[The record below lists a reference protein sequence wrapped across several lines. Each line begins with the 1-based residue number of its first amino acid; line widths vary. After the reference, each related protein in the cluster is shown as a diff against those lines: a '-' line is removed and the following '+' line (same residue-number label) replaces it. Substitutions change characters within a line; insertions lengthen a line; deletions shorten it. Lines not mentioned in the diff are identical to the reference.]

1 MKIVV
6 YPHDLGMGGSQT
18 NAIELAGELVRLGVE
33 CTVFG
38 QPGTLNARIDELG
51 LPFVESVDPGHRP
64 SPGVV
69 RQLRDLVGKGGFD
82 VVHGY
87 EWPPTLDA
95 VLAVRGLPAA
105 AVVSTVMSMAVAP
118 LIPSWV
124 PLVVG
129 TQQIAATERAA
140 GRPRV
145 ALLEPPVDLRH
156 NVSPDPPALDAFRRS
171 WGLDGRP
178 LVVCVTNLTA
188 QMKLE
193 GLLTAIEVAGGQQEF
208 QLLIV
213 GDGLSRTEVM
223 QAAERANAA
232 AGARTVVLT
241 GELLDPRPAYA
252 AADVV
257 LGMGSSALRALAFA
271 KPLIVQGE
279 RGFFEPLTPET
290 LPLFGWQGWYGVG
303 DGSPSG
309 GSRLLSVL
317 APLLRDAALRADR
330 GRFGREV
337 VEGYS
342 LTRAAERQLTIYRE
356 ALAATYSPGERALG
370 NTAAATAFLG
380 YDVHRRWS
388 RLRGHRHSDDFN
400 AAPVAA
406 RERREPERRR
416 IAEPAGDGTIVY
428 LPGVP
433 WHAVQGTDH
442 RLALGLAEHHPVL
455 WVDPPQSDWAN
466 RRNKIRPKRLSEV
479 APGIT
484 RLTVTVPLGV
494 TRPIIREFAV
504 ARVARATRRHV
515 REARATPLAWLCSAT
530 EPLLPTI
537 GQGAALRIYLATD
550 DVVAAAPLWRMSTSY
565 LHAARE
571 RNLAHADLVLA
582 VTQALADTLRR
593 SDQLPVVFP
602 NGCDLHRFDRIE
614 EAERSGDVVLPS
626 PIAGVVGQ
634 FNERTDL
641 DMLSAVQERG
651 ISLLLVGPRSF
662 ASPGAAASFA
672 GFVEREGV
680 QWIDRV
686 PSEKVVGYLR
696 CLSVGL
702 TPYADST
709 FNRRS
714 FPLKTLEYL
723 AAGIPVVATDVAPL
737 TGFDRGFVHAAS
749 TPAAFATATLDA
761 TVPVDREAVR
771 RSVAAFDWAL
781 RVEVLL
787 GLIERWRS

>member
-1 MKIVV
+1 MKVLV

-51 LPFVESVDPGHRP
+51 LPFVESVDPAHRP

-69 RQLRDLVGKGGFD
+69 RQLRDLVEKDGFD

-87 EWPPTLDA
+87 EWPPTLEA
-95 VLAVRGLPAA
+95 VLAMRGLPGT
-105 AVVSTVMSMAVAP
+105 AVVSTVMSMAVEP

-129 TQQIAATERAA
+129 TQQIAATETAA

-145 ALLEPPVDLRH
+145 ELLEPPVDLRH
-156 NVSPDPPALDAFRRS
+156 NVPPDPAALDAFRRS

-178 LVVCVTNLTA
+178 LVVCVTRLAA

-193 GLLTAIEVAGGQQEF
+193 GLLTAIEVAGGQQDF

-309 GSRLLSVL
+309 ASRLLSAL
-317 APLLRDAALRADR
+317 TPLLRDAVLRADR

-337 VEGYS
+337 VEEYS

-370 NTAAATAFLG
+370 NTVAAAAFLG
-380 YDVHRRWS
+380 YH
-388 RLRGHRHSDDFN
+388 
-400 AAPVAA
+400 
-406 RERREPERRR
+406 
-416 IAEPAGDGTIVY
+416 
-428 LPGVP
+428 
-433 WHAVQGTDH
+433 
-442 RLALGLAEHHPVL
+442 
-455 WVDPPQSDWAN
+455 
-466 RRNKIRPKRLSEV
+466 V
-479 APGIT
+479 APS
-484 RLTVTVPLGV
+484 VVP
-494 TRPIIREFAV
+494 
-504 ARVARATRRHV
+504 VARAPQH
-515 REARATPLAWLCSAT
+515 
-530 EPLLPTI
+530 
-537 GQGAALRIYLATD
+537 
-550 DVVAAAPLWRMSTSY
+550 
-565 LHAARE
+565 
-571 RNLAHADLVLA
+571 
-582 VTQALADTLRR
+582 
-593 SDQLPVVFP
+593 
-602 NGCDLHRFDRIE
+602 
-614 EAERSGDVVLPS
+614 
-626 PIAGVVGQ
+626 
-634 FNERTDL
+634 
-641 DMLSAVQERG
+641 
-651 ISLLLVGPRSF
+651 
-662 ASPGAAASFA
+662 
-672 GFVEREGV
+672 
-680 QWIDRV
+680 
-686 PSEKVVGYLR
+686 
-696 CLSVGL
+696 
-702 TPYADST
+702 
-709 FNRRS
+709 
-714 FPLKTLEYL
+714 
-723 AAGIPVVATDVAPL
+723 
-737 TGFDRGFVHAAS
+737 
-749 TPAAFATATLDA
+749 
-761 TVPVDREAVR
+761 
-771 RSVAAFDWAL
+771 
-781 RVEVLL
+781 
-787 GLIERWRS
+787 